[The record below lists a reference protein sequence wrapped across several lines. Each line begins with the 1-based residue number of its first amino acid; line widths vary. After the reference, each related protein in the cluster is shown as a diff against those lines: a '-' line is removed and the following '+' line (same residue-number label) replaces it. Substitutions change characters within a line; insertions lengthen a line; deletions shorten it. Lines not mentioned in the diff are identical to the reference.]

1 MKKNKT
7 QIYILGIIVGL
18 IAVNAISSKF
28 YGRFDL
34 TKDKRYT
41 LSDVSKNLVK
51 NLDSPL
57 IIDVFLEGEFPSE
70 FRLLQTEVRQIIEE
84 FQLQTSDIR
93 VNYIDPIENES
104 TRERYIEE
112 LTRAGLEPYVNTD
125 NSTGKVT
132 QEIIFPWAF
141 ASYKDQTV
149 KIPLLKRSITKGLQ
163 EQINNSVQGLEYAF
177 ADGFSKLVKSK
188 SKKIAIL
195 KGNGEL
201 DDLDSNGMIR
211 TRYLNDFLSTI
222 HPYYNIAPFTLD
234 SVAKNPQKTLDS
246 LKRYDLVVIAKP
258 TEAFSENE
266 KLVLDQ
272 YTMSGGKSLWL
283 TEAVIMDKDSLYND
297 SGSGVSIMRD
307 LNLKDFF
314 FKYGL
319 RVNPNLVKDLYSA
332 PIMLAIGEG
341 SQAQL
346 QPIQWQYSPLAA
358 SNPNHPVTKNL
369 NLVKF
374 DFASPMDTLKN
385 GIKKTILLQS
395 SPKSK
400 LEGAPTSISLASVTK
415 SPDESTYMAGPQNL
429 AILLEGEFT
438 SVYDKRVR
446 PFKVNN
452 YKAKSLPTKMVV
464 ISDGD
469 VVKNKVIRNRP
480 QELGFDEVTGKA
492 FGNKEFLLNTINY
505 LLDDTGLINIR
516 AKEISIAYLES
527 DKIKDNKGKW
537 QFINI
542 ALPLLI
548 LAMFGF
554 VFNYLRKRK
563 YT

>member
-7 QIYILGIIVGL
+7 LIYILGIIVGL
-18 IAVNAISSKF
+18 LAVNAISSKF

-132 QEIIFPWAF
+132 KEIIFPWAF
-141 ASYKDQTV
+141 ASYQDQTI

-177 ADGFSKLVKSK
+177 ADGFSKLLKSK

-201 DDLDSNGMIR
+201 DDIQIA
-211 TRYLNDFLSTI
+211 DFLKTI
-222 HPYYNIAPFTLD
+222 QPYYNIAPFTLD
-234 SVAKNPQKTLDS
+234 SVSSNPQGTLNV
-246 LKRYDLVVIAKP
+246 LKQYDLIVAAKP

-297 SGSGVSIMRD
+297 SGSSVSIMRD
-307 LNLKDFF
+307 LNLNDFL
-314 FKYGL
+314 FKYGV
-319 RVNPNLVKDLYSA
+319 RVNPNLVKDLFSA

-415 SPDESTYMAGPQNL
+415 SPDESTYIAGPQNL

-446 PFKVNN
+446 PFKVND
-452 YKAKSLPTKMVV
+452 YKAKSVPTKMVV

-469 VVKNKVIRNRP
+469 VVKNKVLRNRP

-516 AKEISIAYLES
+516 AKEISIAYLDS

-554 VFNYLRKRK
+554 AFNYLRKRK

>member
-1 MKKNKT
+1 MKTNKSL
-7 QIYILGIIVGL
+7 IYILAVLIGL
-18 IAVNAISSKF
+18 IVVNTISNRA

-41 LSDVSKNLVK
+41 LSEASKSLIQD
-51 NLDSPL
+51 LDSPL

-70 FRLLQTEVRQIIEE
+70 FRILQTEVRQIIEE
-84 FQLQTSDIR
+84 FQLETNNIR
-93 VNYIDPIENES
+93 VNYINPIEDES
-104 TRERYIEE
+104 TRQRHIEE
-112 LTRAGLEPYVNTD
+112 LTKSGLEPYINTD

-141 ASYKDQTV
+141 ASYKEKTV
-149 KIPLLKRSITKGLQ
+149 KIPLLKRSITQGLP
-163 EQINNSVQGLEYAF
+163 EQINNSVQALEYAF

-201 DDLDSNGMIR
+201 GDVFIA
-211 TRYLNDFLSTI
+211 DFLKTI
-222 HPYYNIAPFTLD
+222 QPYYNIAPFTLD
-234 SVAKNPQKTLDS
+234 SVASNPLGTLDN
-246 LKRYDLVVIAKP
+246 LKQYDLIVAAKP
-258 TEAFSENE
+258 SEAFTENE

-272 YTMSGGKSLWL
+272 YTMHGGKSLWL
-283 TEAVIMDKDSLYND
+283 TESVIMDKDSLYNA
-297 SGSGVSIMRD
+297 SNSGVSILRD
-307 LNLKDFF
+307 LNLNDFF
-314 FKYGL
+314 FKYGV
-319 RVNPNLVKDLYSA
+319 RVNPSLVKDLYSA

-346 QPIQWQYSPLAA
+346 QPVQWQYSPLAA
-358 SNPNHPVTKNL
+358 SNPNHPITKNL

-385 GIKKTILLQS
+385 KIKKTILLQS
-395 SPKSK
+395 SLQSK
-400 LEGAPTSISLASVTK
+400 LEGVPTSISLADVTK
-415 SPDESTYMAGPQNL
+415 EVDETTFNSGPQNL
-429 AILLEGEFT
+429 AVLLQGEFT
-438 SVYDKRVR
+438 SVYDKRVL
-446 PFKVNN
+446 PFNVKDF
-452 YKAKSLPTKMVV
+452 KSTSTETKMVV

-469 VVKNKVIRNRP
+469 IIKNEVIRNRP
-480 QELGFDEVTGKA
+480 QELGFDQITGKS

-516 AKEISIAYLES
+516 AKEISIAYLDS
-527 DKIKDNKGKW
+527 DKIKESKGKW
-537 QFINI
+537 QLINI
-542 ALPLLI
+542 ALPLLL
-548 LAMFGF
+548 LALFGF